1 MESSV
6 LARVAQPA
14 PKIRQYSD
22 LAARTPPRLAEL
34 TLIRC
39 ITLVC
44 FFAYLGYLTLK
55 WEILREYLAKDFI
68 FPVWTTVSIWLFV
81 ITLAGLVVAAIINT
95 RMGYVVALT
104 GSAVAYSQ
112 FPLIQMME
120 LFDRGNSPVGNLHLA
135 DFGGIP
141 TCLLVTV
148 FPNVYCYIFCLLST
162 CMMVALSDGY
172 LPFWHY
178 DDFNG
183 AFYSTLICGPA
194 LFIAYNGIRV
204 CRAADQ
210 AVFQEYQ
217 ATTAVLRSRYLAE
230 LEAYFIHHINDKV
243 LSTLNAAA
251 AGLIPISDVTK
262 ADITNDTNVGTI
274 PVENF
279 IASLQDSVDESTRV
293 IINRTADASTPL
305 PLKTAISL
313 VDAIGEAHH
322 NSVRYA
328 PNAHRELMI
337 NWDGT
342 IMSVVFRDTGPGFR
356 VDKVSR
362 KHTGVNII
370 MTDRPQIYDGVTVN
384 LTSSPEQGTRYEVTW
399 VTDHSARSP
408 GVADKQDTYVPSDAE
423 LLGINKLFRM
433 RWVIVM
439 LAAFAF
445 DTIQYDHTG
454 QWHIL
459 LTGTGFLAGGLWALT
474 DSSQV
479 QLPWRNTIILVA
491 CVSALIFVGQLSH
504 YPRPIR
510 DQHFSWFLSYALLVT
525 MYLALRLRPG
535 VAWSMWLGFAAIT
548 YVVDSLLGFY
558 LVAPASMF
566 LRCIPLLIPATLV
579 PLQAKWVVRLLPALR
594 RVNRNEHLQW
604 ETALAQ
610 QQYTAEMTEWL
621 RSLLQLVDDPTTAK
635 LMEVRIRDAIRSPL
649 LDVPE
654 LTMAVWRAR
663 ASGTQVTLIDSRSP
677 ADPDPE
683 EHQRIIADAVEKL
696 AGCPDRVTIRLL
708 PAGRD
713 RYATLVAR

>member
-230 LEAYFIHHINDKV
+230 QYGERFTPPALLLEK
-243 LSTLNAAA
+243 AA
-251 AGLIPISDVTK
+251 
-262 ADITNDTNVGTI
+262 
-274 PVENF
+274 
-279 IASLQDSVDESTRV
+279 R
-293 IINRTADASTPL
+293 
-305 PLKTAISL
+305 
-313 VDAIGEAHH
+313 GE
-322 NSVRYA
+322 
-328 PNAHRELMI
+328 
-337 NWDGT
+337 
-342 IMSVVFRDTGPGFR
+342 VFR
-356 VDKVSR
+356 
-362 KHTGVNII
+362 
-370 MTDRPQIYDGVTVN
+370 
-384 LTSSPEQGTRYEVTW
+384 
-399 VTDHSARSP
+399 
-408 GVADKQDTYVPSDAE
+408 
-423 LLGINKLFRM
+423 
-433 RWVIVM
+433 
-439 LAAFAF
+439 
-445 DTIQYDHTG
+445 
-454 QWHIL
+454 
-459 LTGTGFLAGGLWALT
+459 
-474 DSSQV
+474 
-479 QLPWRNTIILVA
+479 
-491 CVSALIFVGQLSH
+491 
-504 YPRPIR
+504 
-510 DQHFSWFLSYALLVT
+510 
-525 MYLALRLRPG
+525 
-535 VAWSMWLGFAAIT
+535 
-548 YVVDSLLGFY
+548 
-558 LVAPASMF
+558 
-566 LRCIPLLIPATLV
+566 
-579 PLQAKWVVRLLPALR
+579 
-594 RVNRNEHLQW
+594 
-604 ETALAQ
+604 
-610 QQYTAEMTEWL
+610 
-621 RSLLQLVDDPTTAK
+621 
-635 LMEVRIRDAIRSPL
+635 
-649 LDVPE
+649 
-654 LTMAVWRAR
+654 
-663 ASGTQVTLIDSRSP
+663 
-677 ADPDPE
+677 
-683 EHQRIIADAVEKL
+683 
-696 AGCPDRVTIRLL
+696 
-708 PAGRD
+708 
-713 RYATLVAR
+713 

>member
-44 FFAYLGYLTLK
+44 FVAYLGYLTLK

-95 RMGYVVALT
+95 RIGYVVALT
-104 GSAVAYSQ
+104 SSAVAYSQ

-120 LFDRGNSPVGNLHLA
+120 LFDRGNSPMGNLHLA

-217 ATTAVLRSRYLAE
+217 ATTAVLRSRYLSE

-251 AGLIPISDVTK
+251 AGLIPISDVAK
-262 ADITNDTNVGTI
+262 VDITNDTNVGTI

-293 IINRTADASTPL
+293 IINRTVDASTPL

-328 PNAHRELMI
+328 PNAHRELII
-337 NWDGT
+337 NWDGS

-356 VDKVSR
+356 VDKASR

-384 LTSSPEQGTRYEVTW
+384 LTSSPRQGTHYEITW
-399 VTDHSARSP
+399 VMDHSARSP

-459 LTGTGFLAGGLWALT
+459 LAGTGFLAGGL
-474 DSSQV
+474 
-479 QLPWRNTIILVA
+479 
-491 CVSALIFVGQLSH
+491 
-504 YPRPIR
+504 
-510 DQHFSWFLSYALLVT
+510 
-525 MYLALRLRPG
+525 
-535 VAWSMWLGFAAIT
+535 
-548 YVVDSLLGFY
+548 
-558 LVAPASMF
+558 APK
-566 LRCIPLLIPATLV
+566 IG
-579 PLQAKWVVRLLPALR
+579 
-594 RVNRNEHLQW
+594 
-604 ETALAQ
+604 
-610 QQYTAEMTEWL
+610 
-621 RSLLQLVDDPTTAK
+621 
-635 LMEVRIRDAIRSPL
+635 
-649 LDVPE
+649 
-654 LTMAVWRAR
+654 R
-663 ASGTQVTLIDSRSP
+663 ASCR
-677 ADPDPE
+677 E
-683 EHQRIIADAVEKL
+683 
-696 AGCPDRVTIRLL
+696 RV
-708 PAGRD
+708 
-713 RYATLVAR
+713 